1 MVVGRIACLTWNWP
15 KGVIMLIA
23 LTDHAR
29 MRMQQR
35 GIPHSQ
41 IEWLLEFGSERYD
54 RCGKLWLSYDHKA
67 KRLMRKCLSSDIL
80 KRIKL
85 DTYGVLS
92 EENGVLVT
100 VGHRTKRFNRH

>member
-1 MVVGRIACLTWNWP
+1 
-15 KGVIMLIA
+15 MLIA

-35 GIPHSQ
+35 GIPQSQ
-41 IEWLLEFGSERYD
+41 LEWLLEYGSERYD

-67 KRLMRKCLSSDIL
+67 KKLMRKYLSSDIL

-85 DTYGVLS
+85 GTYGVIA

-100 VGHRTKRFNRH
+100 VGHRTKRFHRH

>member
-1 MVVGRIACLTWNWP
+1 
-15 KGVIMLIA
+15 MLIA

-35 GIPHSQ
+35 GIPQSQ
-41 IEWLLEFGSERYD
+41 LEWLLEYGSERYD

-67 KRLMRKCLSSDIL
+67 KKLMRKYLSSDIL

-85 DTYGVLS
+85 DTYGVIA

-100 VGHRTKRFNRH
+100 VGHRTKRFHRH

>member
-1 MVVGRIACLTWNWP
+1 
-15 KGVIMLIA
+15 MLMI

-35 GIPHSQ
+35 GIPQSL
-41 IEWLLEFGSERYD
+41 IEWLLKYGSERYD
-54 RCGKLWLSYDHKA
+54 RCRKLWLSYDHKA
-67 KRLMRKCLSSDIL
+67 KKRMRKYFSSDLL
-80 KRIKL
+80 KRFNL
-85 DTYGVLS
+85 DTYGVIA

>member
-1 MVVGRIACLTWNWP
+1 
-15 KGVIMLIA
+15 MLIA

-35 GIPHSQ
+35 GIPQSQ
-41 IEWLLEFGSERYD
+41 LEWLLEYGSERYD

-67 KRLMRKCLSSDIL
+67 KKFMRKYLSSDIL

-85 DTYGVLS
+85 DTYGVIA

-100 VGHRTKRFNRH
+100 VGHRTKRFHRH

>member
-1 MVVGRIACLTWNWP
+1 MLLT
-15 KGVIMLIA
+15 

-29 MRMQQR
+29 VRMQQR
-35 GIPHSQ
+35 GIQQSQ

-67 KRLMRKCLSSDIL
+67 KRLMRKLLPADIL
-80 KRIKL
+80 KRIKF
-85 DTYGVLS
+85 DTYGVVA

>member
-1 MVVGRIACLTWNWP
+1 
-15 KGVIMLIA
+15 MLI

-35 GIPHSQ
+35 GIPQSQ

-54 RCGKLWLSYDHKA
+54 RCGKLWLHYDHKA
-67 KRLMRKCLSSDIL
+67 KKLMRKFLSGDVL

-85 DTYGVLS
+85 DTYGVIA
-92 EENGVLVT
+92 EESGVLLT
-100 VGHRTKRFNRH
+100 VGHRTKRFHRH

>member
-1 MVVGRIACLTWNWP
+1 
-15 KGVIMLIA
+15 MLVT

-35 GIPHSQ
+35 GIPHAQ

-67 KRLMRKCLSSDIL
+67 KKLMRECLSSDIL

-100 VGHRTKRFNRH
+100 VGHRTKRFHRH

>member
-1 MVVGRIACLTWNWP
+1 
-15 KGVIMLIA
+15 MLIA

-35 GIPHSQ
+35 GIPQSQ
-41 IEWLLEFGSERYD
+41 LEWLLEYGSERYD

-67 KRLMRKCLSSDIL
+67 KKLMRKYLSSDIL
-80 KRIKL
+80 KRIKME
-85 DTYGVLS
+85 TYGVIA

-100 VGHRTKRFNRH
+100 VGHRTKRFYRH

>member
-1 MVVGRIACLTWNWP
+1 
-15 KGVIMLIA
+15 MLIA

-35 GIPHSQ
+35 GIPQSQ
-41 IEWLLEFGSERYD
+41 LEWLLEYGSERYD
-54 RCGKLWLSYDHKA
+54 RCGKLWLSYDHKG
-67 KRLMRKCLSSDIL
+67 KKLMRKYLSSDIL

-85 DTYGVLS
+85 DTYGVIA

-100 VGHRTKRFNRH
+100 VGHRTKRFHRH

>member
-1 MVVGRIACLTWNWP
+1 
-15 KGVIMLIA
+15 MLVT

-35 GIPHSQ
+35 GIPQSQ
-41 IEWLLEFGSERYD
+41 IELLLEYGSERYD

-67 KRLMRKCLSSDIL
+67 KKLMRKYLPSDTL

-85 DTYGVLS
+85 DTYGVIA

-100 VGHRTKRFNRH
+100 VGHRTKRFHRH

>member
-1 MVVGRIACLTWNWP
+1 
-15 KGVIMLIA
+15 MLVT

-35 GIPHSQ
+35 GIPQSQ
-41 IEWLLEFGSERYD
+41 IELLLEYGSERYD

-67 KRLMRKCLSSDIL
+67 KKLMRKYLPSDTL

-85 DTYGVLS
+85 DTHGWSQNQALS
-92 EENGVLVT
+92 
-100 VGHRTKRFNRH
+100 

>member
-1 MVVGRIACLTWNWP
+1 
-15 KGVIMLIA
+15 MLIA

-35 GIPHSQ
+35 GIPQSQ
-41 IEWLLEFGSERYD
+41 IEWLLEYGSERYD

-67 KRLMRKCLSSDIL
+67 KKLMRKYLSSDIL

-85 DTYGVLS
+85 DTYGVIA

-100 VGHRTKRFNRH
+100 VGHRTKRFHRH

>member
-1 MVVGRIACLTWNWP
+1 
-15 KGVIMLIA
+15 MLVT

-35 GIPHSQ
+35 GIPQSQ
-41 IEWLLEFGSERYD
+41 IELLLEYGSERYD

-67 KRLMRKCLSSDIL
+67 KKLMRKYLPSDTL
-80 KRIKL
+80 KRINL
-85 DTYGVLS
+85 DTYGVIA

-100 VGHRTKRFNRH
+100 VGHRTKRFHRH

>member
-1 MVVGRIACLTWNWP
+1 MVAGQIACLTWNWP
-15 KGVIMLIA
+15 KGVIMLIT

-67 KRLMRKCLSSDIL
+67 KKLMRKCLSSDIL

>member
-1 MVVGRIACLTWNWP
+1 
-15 KGVIMLIA
+15 MLII

-35 GIPHSQ
+35 GIPQSQ
-41 IEWLLEFGSERYD
+41 IEWLLEYGSERYD
-54 RCGKLWLSYDHKA
+54 RCGKLWLSYDNRA
-67 KRLMRKCLSSDIL
+67 KKLMRKYLSSDIL

-85 DTYGVLS
+85 GTYGVIA

-100 VGHRTKRFNRH
+100 VGHRTKRFHRH